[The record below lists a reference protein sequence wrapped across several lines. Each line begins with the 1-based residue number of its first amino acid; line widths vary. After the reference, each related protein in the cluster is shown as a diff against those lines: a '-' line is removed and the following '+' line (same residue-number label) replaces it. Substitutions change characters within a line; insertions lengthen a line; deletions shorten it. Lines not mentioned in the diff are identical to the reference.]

1 MVSKSTIFSEWLFF
15 MVALT
20 FEDMVLQ
27 GAAATLSFLDDT
39 MELQKVRGRKQS
51 SYSPG
56 QRKASSIQP

>member
-1 MVSKSTIFSEWLFF
+1 

-27 GAAATLSFLDDT
+27 GAAATLSFLDDS

-51 SYSPG
+51 SDSPG